1 MKTTKLLLV
10 IQLVCCMLLIIIAGC
25 RKEEPAIRVTTIQPP
40 PPPASVTN
48 TPPQITAGA
57 NIQLVLPADSCILT
71 GTLVPGLKIKSYL
84 WEKTSGPAAYNIEH
98 PDSLITKVH
107 ALQAGT
113 YIFQLTVTDSSGLTG
128 KANVAISVATIAAFE
143 YDLDLDI
150 HTTYKFLD
158 NREICPWDCYYADVT
173 EIPASAQLAAFR
185 ILQIYMYEETDSA
198 AQAYNVNYGF
208 TAFRLSN
215 ELYASGTSS
224 FNLKKVIQQGGGSFS
239 GTIKLSSSSALRT
252 WREDAFKALPPLT
265 VTGTI
270 DTTAHK
276 VNMQIKGKIIF

>member
-1 MKTTKLLLV
+1 MKTTKLYLL
-10 IQLVCCMLLIIIAGC
+10 IQLVGCIFLIIIAGC
-25 RKEEPAIRVTTIQPP
+25 TKEDPATRVTTIQPP
-40 PPPASVTN
+40 PPPPSVIN

-57 NIQLVLPADSCILT
+57 NIQLVLPVDSCILT
-71 GTLVPGLKIKSYL
+71 GTLVAGSKIKSYL
-84 WEKTSGPAAYNIEH
+84 WEKTSGPVAYKIEH

-128 KANVAISVATIAAFE
+128 KASVAISVATFSAFE

-158 NREICPWDCYYADVT
+158 NTEICPWDCYYRDVT
-173 EIPASAQLAAFR
+173 EIPASAQLADFS

-198 AQAYNVNYGF
+198 AQAYNVYYGF
-208 TAFRLSN
+208 TSFRLSN

-239 GTIKLSSSSALRT
+239 GMIQLNSSSALRT
-252 WREDAFKALPPLT
+252 WREDAFKALHPLT

-270 DTTAHK
+270 DTTAHT
-276 VNMQIKGKIIF
+276 VNIQIKGKIIF